1 MGNICGKASDPDT
14 PSAGRRLGSGPTT
27 TGASS
32 TYGGALNQNPTAP
45 IPTAHKKSS
54 SKPKVT
60 GPGRTVG
67 ESVSSGGE
75 DSVRD
80 AREAAARAAEAREQA
95 AKAAGKGALS
105 SKLDVQKRQT
115 RNQQIQELSQQ
126 KKIDNNE
133 AIAWN

>member
-80 AREAAARAAEAREQA
+80 AREAAARAAE
-95 AKAAGKGALS
+95 GALS

>member
-1 MGNICGKASDPDT
+1 MGNICSKASDPDAS
-14 PSAGRRLGSGPTT
+14 SAGRRLGSGPTIAGA
-27 TGASS
+27 TG

-60 GPGRTVG
+60 GPGRTLG
-67 ESVSSGGE
+67 ESVTSGGE
-75 DSVRD
+75 DD
-80 AREAAARAAEAREQA
+80 ARGAAARAAEAREQA
-95 AKAAGKGALS
+95 AKAAGKGALGI
-105 SKLDVQKRQT
+105 KLEAQKRQT

-126 KKIDNNE
+126 KKTDNNE